1 MYICINES
9 QYLYRIRVL
18 NAGSV
23 ESDDHGKEEADDGGH
38 LPHGGDVGGVAA
50 GSRLGIRLRKVVLVT
65 EVSVTETVLR
75 RPHILAVLVRI
86 PLWQGDNTLRISQS

>member
-9 QYLYRIRVL
+9 QFLYRIRVL

-38 LPHGGDVGGVAA
+38 LPHGGDGGGVAA

-65 EVSVTETVLR
+65 EVSVTETVLLLSVLHN
-75 RPHILAVLVRI
+75 PAVLVRI
-86 PLWQGDNTLRISQS
+86 SLKSLQRR

>member
-38 LPHGGDVGGVAA
+38 LPHGGDGGGVAA

-65 EVSVTETVLR
+65 EVSVTETVLLLSVL
-75 RPHILAVLVRI
+75 HNSAVLVRI
-86 PLWQGDNTLRISQS
+86 PLKSLQRR

>member
-9 QYLYRIRVL
+9 QFLYRIRVL

-38 LPHGGDVGGVAA
+38 LPQGGDGGGVAA

-65 EVSVTETVLR
+65 EVSVTETVLLLSVLHN
-75 RPHILAVLVRI
+75 PAVLVRI
-86 PLWQGDNTLRISQS
+86 PLKSLQRR